1 MMARMRVIAAAA
13 LVAAGASVARAQL
26 PERGANQLADEIA
39 GLGVTM
45 RVLVIAAHPDDEDT
59 RLITWLTKGHRAE
72 VAYLSLTRGD
82 GGQNLIGN
90 ELGDALGAIRTEELL
105 TARRLDGAHQ
115 YFTRAYDF
123 GFSKSAEETYK
134 HWPHDSL
141 LKDVIT
147 VVRAFRPQ
155 VIVSVFTGTPRD
167 GHGQHQVSAILAREA
182 YDFAGD
188 SVRYPAKSTQG
199 LGPWTVSKFYRGRSY
214 FGPPYSLAYD
224 AGEYDPIIGMSY
236 AELAVISRSQH
247 RSQGTG
253 ALPRKGPSP
262 GYLMR
267 EATRVNAGTDSTK
280 EKSIFEGI
288 DTSWA
293 WVRKNVDTATR
304 ADSIPLYL
312 SRLRESFNPWRAA
325 GTASPGL
332 KDVRNAAWHGCRGGP
347 PGLDPIC
354 AVVCNAP
361 PHCFAPLDRAIAGA
375 ERALLLANGIRVE
388 AVADRALVA
397 IGDSVRVIVSVY
409 NGGQDSIEVHGPQ
422 SVAGSG
428 VKGSVPPGGAERN
441 RFVAHDGVH
450 RDTIWVTGTETTQP
464 RWLTSPR
471 RGDLFSTPVSVVAED
486 ELAPSASVD
495 VGLRAAGYWIV
506 DRVRIAYRGSDPV
519 KGEVERPL
527 LFAPPITLTLGADV
541 EYVPAHKSIDRTVH
555 VRVRSASAHERGVT
569 VSLKTPKGLA
579 ADTSSRSVTLAPFA
593 DATVDFRVR
602 GTLAAGNYAL
612 SASAQSNGQTFTT
625 GYQLIDYDHIRP
637 QTLYRDASVTLQA
650 VDVVIP
656 PGANVAYIQG
666 TNDNSAPA
674 LQQLGVPLTMLDPAT
689 LARADLTP
697 YTAIVIGPRAYET
710 DPGLVANNARLLEWV
725 KNGGTLVVQY
735 GQYEM
740 TQPGIM
746 PYPITLSRPAARVTE
761 EDAAVTVLAPQNALL
776 NSPNKINAGDWKG
789 WVQDFALYMPST
801 FDKAYTPL
809 VSMHDTGEP
818 ANDAGLLVAPYGRGT
833 YVYATL
839 AFFRQLPAGVPG
851 AAKLFVNLLGARQAE
866 APRTAP

>member
-1 MMARMRVIAAAA
+1 MSARVFGARRALLLVVAAA
-13 LVAAGASVARAQL
+13 LCVSWPVLAQQ
-26 PERGANQLADEIA
+26 ERGATALADQLA

-123 GFSKSAEETYK
+123 GFSKSAAETYK

-141 LKDVIT
+141 LKDVVT

-155 VIVSVFTGTPRD
+155 VIVAVFSGTPAD

-182 YDFAGD
+182 YDLAGD
-188 SVRYPAKSTQG
+188 SVRFPAKSTQG
-199 LGPWTVSKFYRGRSY
+199 LAPWTVSKFYRDRTY
-214 FGPPYSLAYD
+214 WGPPASYTFD
-224 AGEYDPIIGMSY
+224 AGEYNPVIGLSY

-267 EATRVNAGTDSTK
+267 EATRVNAGMDSTK
-280 EKSIFEGI
+280 EKSIFEGVPGAMAPAADPPGTKMTPDSAALFAAAVRAKYDPWNASAI
-288 DTSWA
+288 LDPLARLAAREEKAGVALVLAAGVAVEATVDRDVLAVGDSIAVVLSVYDRGSVPVTVNNFKISGSGVRALKSEGLVGAKLSAGGVIRDTMLVQGVMLSQPWWLA
-293 WVRKNVDTATR
+293 SPRVGDLFTTPPSTR
-304 ADSIPLYL
+304 ASDQILP
-312 SRLRESFNPWRAA
+312 AA
-325 GTASPGL
+325 YA
-332 KDVRNAAWHGCRGGP
+332 DVS
-347 PGLDPIC
+347 LT
-354 AVVCNAP
+354 
-361 PHCFAPLDRAIAGA
+361 IAGA
-375 ERALLLANGIRVE
+375 RVQVKVP
-388 AVADRALVA
+388 VAR
-397 IGDSVRVIVSVY
+397 
-409 NGGQDSIEVHGPQ
+409 
-422 SVAGSG
+422 
-428 VKGSVPPGGAERN
+428 
-441 RFVAHDGVH
+441 RFA
-450 RDTIWVTGTETTQP
+450 
-464 RWLTSPR
+464 
-471 RGDLFSTPVSVVAED
+471 
-486 ELAPSASVD
+486 
-495 VGLRAAGYWIV
+495 
-506 DRVRIAYRGSDPV
+506 DPV
-519 KGEVERPL
+519 KGGMEHPL
-527 LFAPPITLTLGADV
+527 LVAPAITLTLDTQV
-541 EYVPAHKSIDRTVH
+541 EYVPAQASIDRTMH
-555 VRVRSASAHERGVT
+555 VRLRSATTVARNVK
-569 VSLKTPKGLA
+569 VSLTTPKGLA
-579 ADTSSRSVTLAPFA
+579 ADTALKSVELSALGA
-593 DATVDFRVR
+593 ATVDFRVR
-602 GTLAAGNYAL
+602 GTLPVGAYAM
-612 SASAQSNGQTFTT
+612 SASAESNGQTFTV

-637 QTLYRDASVTLQA
+637 QTLYRQAAVTLEA

-674 LQQLGVPLTMLDPAT
+674 LQQLGIPLTMLDPQT

-710 DPGLVANNARLLEWV
+710 DPGLVANNARLLDWV
-725 KNGGTLVVQY
+725 KKGGTLVVQY

-746 PYPITLSRPAARVTE
+746 PYPITLSRPALRVTE
-761 EDAAVTVLAPQNALL
+761 EDAAVTVIAPQNPLL

-801 FDKAYTPL
+801 FDSAYAP
-809 VSMHDTGEP
+809 VMSIHDAGEQP
-818 ANDAGLLVAPYGRGT
+818 IPSGLLVARYGRGT

-851 AAKLFVNLLGARQAE
+851 AARIFVNLLGARQPD
-866 APRTAP
+866 APRVAP

>member
-1 MMARMRVIAAAA
+1 MSARRMERARRALPLVFAAA
-13 LVAAGASVARAQL
+13 LVAFGSGVLRAQM
-26 PERGANQLADEIA
+26 PERGANQLGDAIA
-39 GLGVTM
+39 GLGTTM

-90 ELGDALGAIRTEELL
+90 ELGEALGAIRTEELL

-123 GFSKSAEETYK
+123 GFSKSADETYK

-141 LKDVIT
+141 LKDVVT

-167 GHGQHQVSAILAREA
+167 GHGQHQVSAFLAREA
-182 YDFAGD
+182 YDLAGD
-188 SVRYPAKSTQG
+188 SVRFPASSTQG
-199 LGPWTVSKFYRGRSY
+199 LAPWTVSKFYRDRSY
-214 FGPPYSLAYD
+214 FGPPYSFTFD
-224 AGEYDPIIGMSY
+224 AGEYDPLLGLSY

-280 EKSIFEGI
+280 EKSIFDGI
-288 DTSWA
+288 DSTW
-293 WVRKNVDTATR
+293 TR
-304 ADSIPLYL
+304 PDGRGRLANDSLPILLAEARRQFSPWNPAGVVPVLDHIASASACRPLPHGELTRPSDYFL
-312 SRLRESFNPWRAA
+312 CHTERDA
-325 GTASPGL
+325 GTAL
-332 KDVRNAAWHGCRGGP
+332 LMAAGVA
-347 PGLDPIC
+347 IE
-354 AVVCNAP
+354 ATV
-361 PHCFAPLDRAIAGA
+361 DR
-375 ERALLLANGIRVE
+375 
-388 AVADRALVA
+388 DLVA
-397 IGDSVRVIVSVY
+397 IGDSIAVVVTVFNRGTAPVKTSDFGKVW
-409 NGGQDSIEVHGPQ
+409 GGSAREAEFKWRAGPLGAG
-422 SVAGSG
+422 SMLRDTVMVAG
-428 VKGSVPPGGAERN
+428 
-441 RFVAHDGVH
+441 VASS
-450 RDTIWVTGTETTQP
+450 EP
-464 RWLTSPR
+464 SWLKTPR
-471 RGDLFSTPVSVVAED
+471 RGDLFTPPVATSPADALEPPAEVEIPLVIGSTLVMASTPVVHRFA
-486 ELAPSASVD
+486 
-495 VGLRAAGYWIV
+495 
-506 DRVRIAYRGSDPV
+506 DPV
-519 KGEVERPL
+519 KGAIEHPL
-527 LFAPPITLTLGADV
+527 RVAPAITLTLGTDV
-541 EYVPAHKSIDRTVH
+541 EYVPAHKSIDRTIH
-555 VRVRSASAHERGVT
+555 VRVNSAWSRERSVT
-569 VSLKTPKGLA
+569 VSLKTPKGLT
-579 ADTSSRSVTLAPFA
+579 ADTASHTITLAPFA

-602 GTLAAGNYAL
+602 GTLAAGTYAL
-612 SASAQSNGQTFTT
+612 SASAESDGQTFTT

-637 QTLYRDASVTLQA
+637 QTLYHDASVTLQA

-656 PGANVAYIQG
+656 AGTNVAYIPG

-674 LQQLGVPLTMLDPAT
+674 LQQLGIPLTMLDPST

-697 YTAIVIGPRAYET
+697 YTTIVIGPRAYET
-710 DPGLVANNARLLEWV
+710 DPELVANNARLLDWV
-725 KNGGTLVVQY
+725 KKGGTLVVQY

-761 EDAAVTVLAPQNALL
+761 EDAAVTVLAPANPLL
-776 NSPNKINAGDWKG
+776 NSPNKIGAADWKG

-801 FDKAYTPL
+801 FDKSYTPL

-851 AAKLFVNLLGARQAE
+851 AARLFVNLLGARQAD

>member
-1 MMARMRVIAAAA
+1 MSARVTNARRALPRMIAAALLA
-13 LVAAGASVARAQL
+13 SGAMAARAQM
-26 PERGANQLADEIA
+26 PERGANQLADQIA
-39 GLGVTM
+39 GLGVTT

-90 ELGDALGAIRTEELL
+90 ELGEALGAIRTEELL

-123 GFSKSAEETYK
+123 GFSKSADETYK

-147 VVRAFRPQ
+147 VVRVFKPQ
-155 VIVSVFTGTPRD
+155 VIVAVFSGTPRD

-182 YDFAGD
+182 YDLAGD
-188 SVRYPAKSTQG
+188 SVRFPAKST
-199 LGPWTVSKFYRGRSY
+199 LGYAPWTVSKFYRDRTY
-214 FGPPYSLAYD
+214 WGPPYSISFDGGGL
-224 AGEYDPIIGMSY
+224 DPILGISY

-267 EATRVNAGTDSTK
+267 EATRVNAGMDSSKETSIFDGIDSARVLAALSRMTQGHADSLQTRLADLRAHYDAWSPDLSAGPRLETMLSRSVSADGKNDSGAVYFRWLRRADAAFLLARGISVQAIAPREQLAVGDTMRIAVTVFNGGRTPLRVFSPMSQLFGGDVSAVKESNDAEVVVIPAGGSRTDSLYAV
-280 EKSIFEGI
+280 G
-288 DTSWA
+288 
-293 WVRKNVDTATR
+293 RR
-304 ADSIPLYL
+304 AST
-312 SRLRESFNPWRAA
+312 PWW
-325 GTASPGL
+325 L
-332 KDVRNAAWHGCRGGP
+332 
-347 PGLDPIC
+347 
-354 AVVCNAP
+354 
-361 PHCFAPLDRAIAGA
+361 
-375 ERALLLANGIRVE
+375 E
-388 AVADRALVA
+388 
-397 IGDSVRVIVSVY
+397 
-409 NGGQDSIEVHGPQ
+409 
-422 SVAGSG
+422 
-428 VKGSVPPGGAERN
+428 
-441 RFVAHDGVH
+441 
-450 RDTIWVTGTETTQP
+450 QP
-464 RWLTSPR
+464 RH
-471 RGDLFSTPVSVVAED
+471 GDLFTVPVSFMSED
-486 ELAPSASVD
+486 ERPGPAVATINFFAGD
-495 VGLRAAGYWIV
+495 VWN
-506 DRVRIAYRGSDPV
+506 RVTVPVVYRYADPV
-519 KGEVERPL
+519 KGGVEHPL
-527 LFAPPITLTLGADV
+527 RVAPAITLTLGTEV
-541 EYVPAHKSIDRTVH
+541 EYVPAHKAVDRTVH
-555 VRVRSASAHERGVT
+555 VRVHSAATDSRSVR
-569 VSLKTPKGLA
+569 VSLTAPKGLA
-579 ADTSSRSVTLAPFA
+579 TDTATRTVQLAPFS

-602 GTLAAGNYAL
+602 GTLPVGTYAL
-612 SASAQSNGQTFTT
+612 SASAESNGQTFTT

-637 QTLYRDASVTLQA
+637 QTIYRNASVTLQA

-674 LQQLGVPLTMLDPAT
+674 LQQLGIPLTMLDPST

-697 YTAIVIGPRAYET
+697 FTTIVIGPRAYET
-710 DPGLVANNARLLEWV
+710 DPGLVANNARLLDWV
-725 KNGGTLVVQY
+725 KKGGTLVVQY

-746 PYPITLSRPAARVTE
+746 PYPITLGRPATRVTE
-761 EDAAVTVLAPQNALL
+761 EDAAVTVLAPNNALL
-776 NSPNKINAGDWKG
+776 NSPNKIAAGDWKG

-801 FDKAYTPL
+801 YDKAYTPL

-818 ANDAGLLVAPYGRGT
+818 ANDAGLLVAAYGRGT

-851 AAKLFVNLLGARQAE
+851 AARLFVNLLGAHQAD